1 MAGALNLNE
10 IPVGLLIT
18 EHRLIG
24 RFLALMKKE
33 IEQMNEGEKPDRVFI
48 ERVIDFFHTYAHRCH
63 YGKEEDLLFQ
73 RLHMKKLQPEHKE
86 MIDELVL
93 DHIRER
99 RLIDG
104 LEIAKDRYW
113 LGHSEAL
120 DEILNRLK
128 DIGEFYPGH
137 MRKEETELFC
147 SSMEYFD
154 PEEQQRMLAEFAE
167 LDRNLIHEQYLRIA
181 EKYEE
186 KKFFPPSFVAGQ
198 P

>member
-1 MAGALNLNE
+1 MAEPLDLNE

-18 EHRLIG
+18 EHRLIE
-24 RFLALMKKE
+24 RFIALMKKE
-33 IEQMNEGEKPDRVFI
+33 ADQMEEGKKPDRVFF
-48 ERVIDFFHTYAHRCH
+48 ERIIDFFHTYAHRCH

-73 RLHMKKLQPEHKE
+73 RLHMRKLQPEHKE

-113 LGHSEAL
+113 LGQTEAWN
-120 DEILNRLK
+120 EILANLK
-128 DIGEFYPGH
+128 GTVEFYPGH
-137 MRKEETELFC
+137 MRKEEMEFFC
-147 SSMEYFD
+147 ACMEYLD
-154 PEEQQRMLAEFAE
+154 KKEQERLLSEFADF
-167 LDRNLIHEQYLRIA
+167 DRNLIHEKYIRTA
-181 EKYEE
+181 ERYED
-186 KKFFPPSFVAGQ
+186 KKFFPPSFEGGE